1 MRRALLLVGVLL
13 AAAVDA
19 GAQDIDWSL
28 DGTFTFYGDNAEFA
42 NPFRRGE
49 TIFGAWAQVFAE
61 ARTSDRLA
69 IRLGV
74 FGNQRFGSDDGFDEV
89 RPVLALVV
97 GSPRSRLVLGTLE
110 TVRRQDGP
118 GPDRTGPHSL
128 LPPLQVETLAFERP
142 WEAGMQWIVDTDRLD
157 QEAWIH
163 WQQLNDDGQR
173 EVFDTG
179 LKTRVRMSHAL
190 ALRGELL
197 LVHQGG
203 QRQSDDPVADSF
215 AGVFGVEVGGPAGP
229 LDRLSFEALGL
240 ASRFVRDRE
249 ATPPARSGFATFL
262 RVSAEKSRW
271 RGHGILW
278 RGDDF
283 ITREGD
289 PNYQSMR
296 RDLTAFRGLRDYAEA
311 GLTRTFPLAPR
322 SWLEASARWHRVEN
336 DYEYSFRILAV
347 ARVRVDR

>member
-1 MRRALLLVGVLL
+1 MRRALLLIAVLVS
-13 AAAVDA
+13 AADA
-19 GAQDIDWSL
+19 GAQDIDWAL
-28 DGTFTFYGDNAEFA
+28 DGTVTFYGDNTEFA

-49 TIFGAWAQVFAE
+49 TIFGTWAKVFAE
-61 ARTSDRLA
+61 ARTSERLA
-69 IRLGV
+69 IRAGV

-89 RPVLALVV
+89 RPVLALVI

-110 TVRRQDGP
+110 TVRRVDGD

-142 WEAGMQWIVDTDRLD
+142 WEAGMQWIVDTDRIG
-157 QEAWIH
+157 QEAWVH
-163 WQQLNDDGQR
+163 WQQLNAHGRR
-173 EVFDTG
+173 EVFDAG
-179 LKTRVRMSHAL
+179 FKTRVRMNHAL
-190 ALRGELL
+190 ALRGEML

-203 QRQSDDPVADSF
+203 QQPSEDPVADSF
-215 AGVFGVEVGGPAGP
+215 AGAFGVEVGGPAGP
-229 LDRLSFEALGL
+229 LERLSLEAFGL
-240 ASRFVRDRE
+240 ASRFEPDRE
-249 ATPPARSGFATFL
+249 VASDARSGFATFL

-271 RGHGILW
+271 RGHLIVW

-289 PNYQSMR
+289 PNYQSRR
-296 RDLTAFRGLRDYAEA
+296 RDFTSYRGLRDYAEA

-347 ARVRVDR
+347 ANVRLDP